1 MGGDPS
7 GENKDRIPPT
17 FTEGPIYPPPRN
29 AQASSAQASSAQAG
43 SAQAGSTQPGLPRA
57 AAAPPVSLQ
66 PAPAPAQRHMQT
78 APAVAPVSPADAPRP
93 VFVSDAAGGPDS
105 LGRAAPLARLS
116 ELIAHRGAQG
126 PLSIA
131 LTGGP
136 GSGKSHA
143 LMDLVEGASLLST
156 AALAAPS
163 GPFLPRIVALRLE
176 APDLGDAPDAAIAE
190 RLHARLSREYPH
202 IAQRAAEE
210 AAHAASDPRQ
220 TARALA
226 DNVDEARRRVAAERA
241 ARDEAVTRRAR
252 LTETVLY
259 ETPGSQI
266 DGYARSHRGKID
278 PALRAFGF
286 AGADPTADYKGLVQT
301 LAESGGTGDRFLAS
315 LRALWAY
322 QGQKKLVVF
331 GVILFLFSWLLG
343 AMAVDRSWLDP
354 LQSGGDS
361 LKGAAGWM
369 TAHIGALKTAARFA
383 ELAGFACFALLLW
396 RAWRFAQPLWR
407 GAQLLDV
414 DIAARKTDLDHQI
427 AHHAQRVDALAREAD
442 ALAQRAAEA
451 EKRAGG
457 GGASVVEPA
466 FMHATPGHT
475 GEARAYFAALD
486 AACAGEGDGKSA
498 GAAPARYVIAIDSL
512 DRLPPQKGLALL
524 QNVASALARPAF
536 ALVTAFDPRHF
547 DSVEGAGVELARV
560 IQTPLALGAMEAPGW
575 SAFVEQLAGRAP
587 SRREQRAPQATSR
600 LDLPLAEPETRLLT
614 ALASLA
620 GPAPRNVNRLV
631 NAYRL
636 ARHDAPDDLAALAF
650 QLALVIGGTRTERD
664 LVAKS
669 LASSDPAAAFAA
681 PEAGPRVAAALR
693 AAATAQGGAVTT
705 ASAIRAAA
713 VARMWTL

>member
-7 GENKDRIPPT
+7 EDNKDRISPS
-17 FTEGPIYPPPRN
+17 FSDGPIYPPPRN
-29 AQASSAQASSAQAG
+29 PQA
-43 SAQAGSTQPGLPRA
+43 GLPRA

-66 PAPAPAQRHMQT
+66 PAAAPAPEQRQAQPAPAASP
-78 APAVAPVSPADAPRP
+78 APPADAPRP
-93 VFVSDAAGGPDS
+93 VFVSDAAGGPDA
-105 LGRAAPLARLS
+105 LGRSAPLARLS

-131 LTGGP
+131 LLGGP

-143 LMDLVEGASLLST
+143 LMDMVEGASLLST

-163 GPFLPRIVALRLE
+163 GPFLPRIVALRFE
-176 APDLGDAPDAAIAE
+176 APDLADAPEAAIAE

-210 AAHAASDPRQ
+210 AAHFATDPRQ

-226 DNVDEARRRVAAERA
+226 DHVDEARRRVAAERT
-241 ARDEAVTRRAR
+241 ARDETATRRAR

-266 DGYARSHRGKID
+266 DSYSRAHRGKIE

-286 AGADPTADYKGLVQT
+286 GGADPTADYKGLVQT
-301 LAESGGTGDRFLAS
+301 LAETGGTGDRLLAS

-322 QGQKKLVVF
+322 KGQKKLVVF

-369 TAHIGALKTAARFA
+369 TAHIGALKTASRLA
-383 ELAGFACFALLLW
+383 EFGGFACFALLLW
-396 RAWRFAQPLWR
+396 RAWRFGQPLWR
-407 GAQLLDV
+407 GAQLLDL
-414 DIAARKTDLDHQI
+414 DIAARKTDLDHQL

-442 ALAQRAAEA
+442 ALAERAADA

-457 GGASVVEPA
+457 GGASIVAPA
-466 FMHATPGHT
+466 FMRATPGHT

-486 AACAGEGDGKSA
+486 AATRGESDAKAA
-498 GAAPARYVIAIDSL
+498 GAAPSRYVIAIDSL
-512 DRLPPQKGLALL
+512 DRLPPQQALAML

-547 DSVEGAGVELARV
+547 DSVEGAGVALSRV
-560 IQTPLALGAMEAPGW
+560 VQTPFALGNVDAPGW
-575 SAFVEQLAGRAP
+575 SAFVEQLAGRATV
-587 SRREQRAPQATSR
+587 RRDQRAPQGSSR

-614 ALASLA
+614 ALAALA
-620 GPAPRNVNRLV
+620 GPAPRSVNRLV

-636 ARHDAPDDLAALAF
+636 ARHDAPDDLAALAC
-650 QLALVIGGTRTERD
+650 QLALALGGTRTERD
-664 LVAKS
+664 AVAR
-669 LASSDPAAAFAA
+669 AMAASDPAAAFAA
-681 PEAGPRVAAALR
+681 PEAGPRVAAALQ
-693 AAATAQGGAVTT
+693 AAAAAQGGAVTT
-705 ASAIRAAA
+705 ASAMRAAA

>member
-29 AQASSAQASSAQAG
+29 AQASSAQAG
-43 SAQAGSTQPGLPRA
+43 SAQPGLPRA

-66 PAPAPAQRHMQT
+66 PAATPAPAQRHMQPT
-78 APAVAPVSPADAPRP
+78 PAVAPVSSADAPRP

-407 GAQLLDV
+407 GAQLLDI

-451 EKRAGG
+451 EKR
-457 GGASVVEPA
+457 
-466 FMHATPGHT
+466 
-475 GEARAYFAALD
+475 
-486 AACAGEGDGKSA
+486 A

-669 LASSDPAAAFAA
+669 LASSDPAAGFAA

>member
-29 AQASSAQASSAQAG
+29 AQASSAQAG
-43 SAQAGSTQPGLPRA
+43 SAQPGLPRA

-66 PAPAPAQRHMQT
+66 PAATPAPAQRHMQPT
-78 APAVAPVSPADAPRP
+78 PAVAPVSSADAPRP

-451 EKRAGG
+451 EKRAG
-457 GGASVVEPA
+457 
-466 FMHATPGHT
+466 
-475 GEARAYFAALD
+475 
-486 AACAGEGDGKSA
+486 
-498 GAAPARYVIAIDSL
+498 AAPARYVIAIDSL

-669 LASSDPAAAFAA
+669 LASSDPAAGFAA